1 MANPEL
7 ANAEASSVG
16 PEQAEVKLRKIL
28 VSTVYLE
35 TSATIDHALELA
47 KLPGTQFVLLHIIE
61 TPRSER
67 NLGAFA
73 SSEEYESKLE
83 VQRQQALQHLESVCA
98 KFRAAGAPCTPSARI
113 GVPHEE
119 ILNEAAEIAADLIV
133 AGSTATPALAV
144 GTPGGKRTGKGF
156 GKTGAAIAEARSTC
170 SDNRTP
176 DARARAWL

>member
-1 MANPEL
+1 MANPKL
-7 ANAEASSVG
+7 TNAEGSLAG
-16 PEQAEVKLRKIL
+16 PEQAEVRLRKIL

-47 KLPGTQFVLLHIIE
+47 NLPGAQFVLLHIIE

-73 SSEEYESKLE
+73 SIEEYASKLE

-98 KFRAAGAPCTPSARI
+98 RFRAAGAPCTPSARI

-119 ILNEAAEIAADLIV
+119 ILNEAAEIAAHLIV
-133 AGSTATPALAV
+133 VGSTASPALTRFLL
-144 GTPGGKRTGKGF
+144 GST
-156 GKTGAAIAEARSTC
+156 AERVVRHASCSVLVARGEQTQ
-170 SDNRTP
+170 P
-176 DARARAWL
+176 DDALRYPML